1 MDNDMAGLLMLAKI
15 ANVQFADKPDGW
27 DTLVFEVDKFDRRL
41 NRSIPTVQTALIPND
56 AKDHVKE
63 FRAAE
68 GNLALVPVELRSS
81 KNGGAYLI
89 VTGGIVD
96 ATTLLTA

>member
-1 MDNDMAGLLMLAKI
+1 MAGLLMLGKI

-56 AKDHVKE
+56 SKEHVKE

-96 ATTLLTA
+96 ATTLLTAQ